1 MNQPAAAQLDLVLPC
16 FNPAQ
21 GWVQRVLQSWN
32 RLREALPDLP
42 IRLILVN
49 DGSTRGLDTSDIDQL
64 KQAIPDLMYVASSPN
79 MGKGY
84 ALRKGVSATSA
95 PWVIYTDID
104 FPYEEQSLIGVLK
117 KLQSGEADVV
127 VGVREDDYYEGIPA
141 DRRRISRLLRWMLK
155 TTLKLKVTDTQCG
168 LKGFNQR
175 GKEVFL
181 RTTINRFLF
190 DLEFIFLASNEKN
203 MRLIASSARLKP
215 GIVFSHVSVRVLI
228 REGWNFLRVLLRA
241 FGRWLGGGK

>member
-1 MNQPAAAQLDLVLPC
+1 MVLPC
-16 FNPAQ
+16 YNPES
-21 GWVQRVLQSWN
+21 GWVQRVLKSWTH
-32 RLREALPDLP
+32 LKQELADLEL
-42 IRLILVN
+42 RLIVVN
-49 DGSTRGLDTSDIDQL
+49 DGSTRGLTPADIDL
-64 KQAIPDLMYVASSPN
+64 LRLSIPSLSLIVSSPN

-84 ALRKGVSATSA
+84 ALRKGVAATDA
-95 PWVIYTDID
+95 DWVVYTDID
-104 FPYEEQSLIGVLK
+104 FPYEEASLVGLLA
-117 KLQSGEADVV
+117 KLRAGEADVA

-168 LKGFNQR
+168 LKGFNRR

-190 DLEFIFLASNEKN
+190 DLEFIFLASNEKTL
-203 MRLIASSARLKP
+203 RLLPSPARLKP
-215 GIVFSHVSVRVLI
+215 GIVFSHVSLRVLL

-241 FGRWLGGGK
+241 LGSRLGRRNS